1 MATTRSAPVSTGIV
15 LGLVAAIAVVDI
27 VGNVLAPEAARVP
40 VKLVILVALVAW
52 SRRCVGLSWDE
63 LGLARDHLGAGLR
76 LGGVAA
82 GIVAA
87 AIAVLVSV
95 PGTRSSFDSSAIAHA
110 STTRQVLMVLVI
122 IPIGTALFEETIFRG
137 VLLGVLLRAWTR
149 RTAVVV
155 SSVLFGFWH
164 LVPALSDANGQSGAA
179 TIGVV
184 VGTIA
189 ATPVAGL
196 VFASLRLRS
205 GSLAAPVLA
214 HIATN
219 SLTYLAV
226 LFVLNV

>member
-1 MATTRSAPVSTGIV
+1 MATTRSAPASTGTV
-15 LGLVAAIAVVDI
+15 LGLVAAIAVADV
-27 VGNVLAPEAARVP
+27 VGNVLVPEAARVP
-40 VKLVILVALVAW
+40 IKLVIVVALVGW
-52 SRRCVGLSWDE
+52 SRRQVGLSWDE
-63 LGLARDHLGAGLR
+63 LGLAREHVGTGLR
-76 LGGVAA
+76 LGGIAA

-87 AIAVLVSV
+87 VLALLVIV
-95 PGTRSSFDSSAIAHA
+95 PGTRSSFESSDIAHA

-122 IPIGTALFEETIFRG
+122 IPVGTAIFEETIFRG

-164 LVPALSDANGQSGAA
+164 LVPALSDASGQSGAA

-189 ATPVAGL
+189 VTTVAGVVL
-196 VFASLRLRS
+196 AWLRLRS